1 MKIYKQYKGEK
12 KQELTTEAELIKHC
26 EGSGHWKPGTA
37 LQILKE
43 IGTIQTP
50 FAIYTTK

>member
-1 MKIYKQYKGEK
+1 MKIYKQYKGENK
-12 KQELTTEAELIKHC
+12 KELTTEADLIKRC
-26 EGSGHWKPGTA
+26 EGAGYWKPGTA
-37 LQILKE
+37 LQILKD